1 LLNGKKQDATPLV
14 FKDTIHD
21 LVYCEVVIP
30 KLIPLQTDEL
40 NKIRIYDKSYK
51 DIKDIPIY
59 NPIGSLGEI
68 KMFNLPRQLY
78 VLMFATFTNYIG
90 FVVPMFLSLYLH
102 QDGQPLSVIGYVLT
116 TYGIG
121 GFIGGFVGGYLSDKH
136 SPYSIIMGSLLISIS
151 ALLLIY
157 TSNNMTLWLILLLC
171 FGFADHAFRP
181 AFTMLLVN
189 NTQPEKR
196 TFVFSLRNAVMN
208 TSIGLAAV
216 IGASIFE
223 YDMKAIFLFDAI
235 VNIVTLVLLL
245 LFCKKL
251 NEKSTLPIKMEAGTE
266 KPLSKPFPKSM
277 LFLLLSAFMILN
289 VIVFSQ
295 FKITFPI
302 YLEETFDFNAQTI
315 SSVYLLNTIM
325 VILIEVPLIAMIA
338 KYHQRKIMLVGS
350 SAMCFGFALIVSS
363 SHFYIPFIAVAIWT
377 LGEMLF
383 FPIIL
388 NEFIKTS
395 TAHRGKV
402 IGWHQT
408 LFATGSLLGAPLGI
422 YLYQFNNGEWLWI
435 FCGLIGVFSL
445 LALLYTS
452 SFMLQSTE

>member
-1 LLNGKKQDATPLV
+1 ML
-14 FKDTIHD
+14 
-21 LVYCEVVIP
+21 
-30 KLIPLQTDEL
+30 
-40 NKIRIYDKSYK
+40 
-51 DIKDIPIY
+51 
-59 NPIGSLGEI
+59 
-68 KMFNLPRQLY
+68 NLPRQLY

-136 SPYSIIMGSLLISIS
+136 PPYRIIIASLLISIS

-157 TSNNMTLWLILLLC
+157 TSDNMTLWLILLLF

-181 AFTMLLVN
+181 AFTLLLVN

-208 TSIGLAAV
+208 ISIGLAAV

-223 YDMKAIFLFDAI
+223 YDMKAIFVFDAL

-245 LFCKKL
+245 LFYQKL
-251 NEKSTLPIKMEAGTE
+251 NEKITLSLNTEAKAETE
-266 KPLSKPFPKSM
+266 KPLASPFPKTT
-277 LFLLLSAFMILN
+277 LFLLLSVFMVVN

-295 FKITFPI
+295 FKTTFPI
-302 YLEETFDFNAQTI
+302 YLEETFNFNAQTI
-315 SSVYLLNTIM
+315 SSLYLLNTIM
-325 VILIEVPLIAMIA
+325 VILIEVPLIALLT
-338 KYHQRKIMLVGS
+338 KYHQHKIMLLGS
-350 SAMCFGFALIVSS
+350 AAMCFGFAFMVTSS
-363 SHFYIPFIAVAIWT
+363 DVYIPFIAVAIWT

-383 FPIIL
+383 FPIVL

-422 YLYQFNNGEWLWI
+422 FLYQFNHGEWLWI
-435 FCGLIGVFSL
+435 LCGLMGVVSVF
-445 LALLYTS
+445 ALFYVS
-452 SFMLQSTE
+452 SFMQPLRKRFV

>member
-1 LLNGKKQDATPLV
+1 
-14 FKDTIHD
+14 
-21 LVYCEVVIP
+21 
-30 KLIPLQTDEL
+30 
-40 NKIRIYDKSYK
+40 
-51 DIKDIPIY
+51 
-59 NPIGSLGEI
+59 
-68 KMFNLPRQLY
+68 
-78 VLMFATFTNYIG
+78 MFATFTNYIG

-136 SPYSIIMGSLLISIS
+136 PPYRVIIASLLTSIS
-151 ALLLIY
+151 TLLLIY

-181 AFTMLLVN
+181 AFTLLLVH

-208 TSIGLAAV
+208 ISIGLAAV

-223 YDMKAIFLFDAI
+223 YDMKAIFVFDAL

-245 LFCKKL
+245 LFYQKL
-251 NEKSTLPIKMEAGTE
+251 TEKSTLPLNTEAKTEAKAKAKAKAKIDVETE
-266 KPLSKPFPKSM
+266 KPLASPFPKTT
-277 LFLLLSAFMILN
+277 LFLLLSAFMVIN

-295 FKITFPI
+295 FKTTFPI
-302 YLEETFDFNAQTI
+302 YLEETFNFNAQTI
-315 SSVYLLNTIM
+315 SSLYLLNTIM
-325 VILIEVPLIAMIA
+325 VILIEVPLIALLA
-338 KYHQRKIMLVGS
+338 KYHQHKIMLLGS
-350 SAMCFGFALIVSS
+350 AAMCFGFAFMVTSS
-363 SHFYIPFIAVAIWT
+363 DVYIPFIAVAIWT

-422 YLYQFNNGEWLWI
+422 FLYQFNHGEWLWI
-435 FCGLIGVFSL
+435 LCGVMGVVSVFSL
-445 LALLYTS
+445 FYVS
-452 SFMLQSTE
+452 SFMQSLRKRFV